1 MANRAPR
8 SAKQLLK
15 ARRAPIALIVE
26 KQRER
31 LVKID
36 ARIGR
41 LMTQRADEEE
51 ILSALITE
59 ANRIAKHGA
68 A

>member
-1 MANRAPR
+1 MADRAPR
-8 SAKQLLK
+8 SAKQLMK
-15 ARRAPIALIVE
+15 ASRSPIALIVE

-51 ILSALITE
+51 ILAALITE